1 MARPSSPASRKPL
14 PSRPAGSPYAGDES
28 ALVVMARVL
37 GPFGIQGW
45 VRLKTFTETPDGLAR
60 HPAWWLRT
68 KAGWV
73 SADLEEFKVRPA
85 AVSAKLAGVDDRN
98 AAEALQGQDIAV
110 ARDDLGE
117 AAEGEFYWVDLV
129 GLAVVNLQG
138 EALGQVEELLRA
150 GGSDVLVVRG
160 ERERLIPFIADFVKS
175 VDRAARRITVD
186 WEAGDD
192 A

>member
-45 VRLKTFTETPDGLAR
+45 VRLKTFTETPDGLAH

-68 KAGWV
+68 KTGWV
-73 SADLEEFKVRPA
+73 SADLEDFKVRPA

-98 AAEALQGQDIAV
+98 AAELLQGQDIAV

-117 AAEGEFYWVDLV
+117 AAQGEFYWIDLV

-186 WEAGDD
+186 WEAGYDT
-192 A
+192 